1 MKESQIYWVALF
13 DSVSQVI
20 KAEKVLKQAEI
31 PHKIIPVPKIIS
43 TDCGVCVRFLPEQKE
58 TIIEVLRPCVDVSEM
73 RELRS

>member
-43 TDCGVCVRFLPEQKE
+43 TDCGVCVRFLPEQRE
-58 TIIEVLRPCVDVSEM
+58 AIIEVLRSIVHTIEI
-73 RELRS
+73 RELRP